1 MTSGKNAQSAKA
13 FLPLKQIKLLGTT
26 KHGLKIK
33 PPLPG
38 KLGSRLGGASSVED
52 ILKLAD
58 EGIANID

>member
-1 MTSGKNAQSAKA
+1 LKA
-13 FLPLKQIKLLGTT
+13 IKL
-26 KHGLKIK
+26 HGAAKPALKIK

-38 KLGSRLGGASSVED
+38 KLKGRLAGASSVED